1 MLYGEAPAGPV
12 FIEEHGI
19 RYGVELTGGQ
29 KTGFFLDQR
38 ENRRAAAAYASGR
51 RVLDLFCYSGGFS
64 LAASVLGQARSV
76 LGVDSSQ
83 RAVAL
88 ARANAELNGLNNVT
102 FDEGDCFKRLE
113 QLVADG
119 ERFGMVILDP
129 PKFARN
135 REAVPEALRAYH
147 HLNRLAVQVLEPG
160 GTLVTCSCSGHVSRE
175 DFQYMLADVAQRT
188 ERDVQILDQR
198 GAAPDHPV
206 AATCLESEYLK
217 CFIAHVP

>member
-1 MLYGEAPAGPV
+1 M

-38 ENRRAAAAYASGR
+38 ENRRAAAAYVRGR

-64 LAASVLGQARSV
+64 LAAHVLGQARQV
-76 LGVDSSQ
+76 LGIDSSE
-83 RAVAL
+83 RAIAL
-88 ARANAELNGLNNVT
+88 AQANAALNGMDNVA
-102 FDEGDCFKRLE
+102 FEEGDCFKRLE
-113 QLVADG
+113 QLIAAG
-119 ERFGMVILDP
+119 ERFGLVVLDP

-147 HLNRLAVQVLEPG
+147 HLNRLAVQVLEPS

-175 DFQYMLADVAQRT
+175 DFLFMLADVAQRT
-188 ERDVQILDQR
+188 DRNIQILDQR

-217 CFIAHVP
+217 CCIARVA